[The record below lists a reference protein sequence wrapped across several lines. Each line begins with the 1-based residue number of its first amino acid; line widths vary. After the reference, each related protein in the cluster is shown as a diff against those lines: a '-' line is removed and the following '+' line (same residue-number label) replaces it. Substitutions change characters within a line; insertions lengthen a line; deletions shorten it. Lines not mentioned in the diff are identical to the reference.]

1 MSETF
6 KQLSNATVE
15 PSLKKFQDGAVG
27 SIEMLSMGFYGI
39 LEAFKDEMQKS
50 RDITEQMEKSF
61 GEISSLKQQ
70 LVECNEKFVTLNQ
83 TLSAEIKKINK
94 CLSEQT
100 SEIDKKF
107 SSMKQSFNAQCSEI
121 KKECLDA
128 VEAVSSRVGKS
139 LENLDRLRQEF
150 ENLSQETDDQ
160 LRSLS
165 VRCDENKELIEEQDN
180 KFKDQLN
187 EMTEILHNKALELDA
202 KIESCLNET
211 TEKIQQFDAKQ
222 QAFQFEINNELSQ
235 KADINDLKHKLE
247 SCLNE
252 TTKKIQQFDA
262 KQQAFQFEIN
272 NELSQK
278 ADINDLKHKLD
289 SSEHEQFV
297 QKTYQLFAQNMQ
309 ESMENMKASL
319 DDQQTK
325 QSQISGE
332 MSTMKTFQTEMSSK
346 VESKFD
352 ELAAMINNP
361 VDVDK
366 IKMEIKQQ
374 MVEEQAALRD
384 ELVELVQSMMSSAAG
399 GLALSSPALGT
410 QNGNCIACGRGPS
423 QFQALPGKSPS
434 PHKKPAHGGGFSRVR
449 RGSSTMP
456 NTARRALKSS
466 GSDDALLAG
475 SPHNAGVKSPT
486 SAKRRKSLSYM
497 ADAMNK
503 IDGFDRRVTIE
514 TDPIRIKIPDVD
526 ETL

>member
-235 KADINDLKHKLE
+235 KADINDLKHKL
-247 SCLNE
+247 
-252 TTKKIQQFDA
+252 
-262 KQQAFQFEIN
+262 
-272 NELSQK
+272 
-278 ADINDLKHKLD
+278 D

-346 VESKFD
+346 VESKFA